1 MCQQFDEQVGQRFG
15 YHSMYYATLLPCPA
29 LSTSDP
35 PTSRFLGTHAHTQVT
50 GICLEYISNMLNLYQ
65 ANPSSWRSKVTDNT
79 ICPQNIRP
87 IRHYSLS
94 IGAHAHVMCACAHVC
109 TSVCVC
115 VLQDAALQLFL
126 AVTVRA
132 ESAVKGASAINERVN
147 VVDFFGSHVLPELED
162 VNVNARHIIR
172 ADCLK
177 FVSTFRQHFSV
188 EALRGLMPLLIAHMS
203 ATPVVLQTY
212 AASCIER
219 LLNVKEK
226 SSLTNQWVRKLDR
239 SALQPFLEVGSESQA

>member
-1 MCQQFDEQVGQRFG
+1 V
-15 YHSMYYATLLPCPA
+15 
-29 LSTSDP
+29 
-35 PTSRFLGTHAHTQVT
+35 
-50 GICLEYISNMLNLYQ
+50 CL
-65 ANPSSWRSKVTDNT
+65 
-79 ICPQNIRP
+79 
-87 IRHYSLS
+87 
-94 IGAHAHVMCACAHVC
+94 
-109 TSVCVC
+109 
-115 VLQDAALQLFL
+115 LQDAALQLFL

-132 ESAVKGASAINERVN
+132 ESAAKGASAINERVN

-239 SALQPFLEVGSESQA
+239 SALQPFLEVGRKRSGVGHVLRIHMHACATGRPFDHKISLPMNLPLA